1 MSISNTVTK
10 VEEFAFDNASV
21 KTIDN
26 ELENHHP
33 QKAKRLRVKN
43 LTRAVKA

>member
-10 VEEFAFDNASV
+10 VEEFDFDDESV
-21 KTIDN
+21 KTVASQ
-26 ELENHHP
+26 LGNHHP

-43 LTRAVKA
+43 SMQAARA

>member
-26 ELENHHP
+26 ELERS
-33 QKAKRLRVKN
+33 KS
-43 LTRAVKA
+43 